1 MDLWMPLNIWAYLKK
16 MINMSKTPSISYAVI
31 CCNEYYETITLLDFL
46 IEHKR
51 KKDEIVILFDDKGD
65 KDLWK
70 YLLNIEENISL
81 LHHARF
87 KNDFS
92 ECRNK
97 LKKLCSKEYIFM
109 IDADEIPNENLVK
122 KLPYILESNPEFDM
136 FYVPRI
142 NIVEGITEYD
152 IKLWNWNI
160 NEKGWVQWPDVQ
172 GRIIKNQP
180 HLNYVNKVHEKVD
193 GAKLFS
199 ILPLEEEYSLYHPKT
214 IERQRLQNSYYEKI

>member
-1 MDLWMPLNIWAYLKK
+1 MDLWMPLNTWVYLKK

-51 KKDEIVILFDDKGD
+51 KKDEIVVLFDDKGD

-70 YLLNIEENISL
+70 HLLESEGDISL
-81 LHHARF
+81 LHRAKF

-92 ECRNK
+92 EWRNK

-109 IDADEIPNENLVK
+109 IDADEIPDENLIK

-136 FYVPRI
+136 FYVPRVNTVSSI
-142 NIVEGITEYD
+142 GKT
-152 IKLWNWNI
+152 
-160 NEKGWVQWPDVQ
+160 DVQ
-172 GRIIKNQP
+172 KWGWNVSKIDSMIEEKEFDLSNSMDKDEYELLKKYNLII
-180 HLNYVNKVHEKVD
+180 
-193 GAKLFS
+193 
-199 ILPLEEEYSLYHPKT
+199 EES
-214 IERQRLQNSYYEKI
+214 